1 MRVYRWSGPTF
12 CVNDLTAAFKKSP
25 YGVSLLILI
34 NPMEIDYDLHTA
46 CNYILGLIYSLWREA
61 GIYNVDKVEHCCNEH
76 VERLHEEG
84 GWWWYYRAGWD
95 LLVSYL
101 EEKVRERLG
110 PIFSSCYSFVSL
122 IWHDMKWLFDIPWWV

>member
-76 VERLHEEG
+76 VELDILFPSNHNIHKG
-84 GWWWYYRAGWD
+84 
-95 LLVSYL
+95 
-101 EEKVRERLG
+101 
-110 PIFSSCYSFVSL
+110 SCGLCFWASGSL
-122 IWHDMKWLFDIPWWV
+122 IDSF